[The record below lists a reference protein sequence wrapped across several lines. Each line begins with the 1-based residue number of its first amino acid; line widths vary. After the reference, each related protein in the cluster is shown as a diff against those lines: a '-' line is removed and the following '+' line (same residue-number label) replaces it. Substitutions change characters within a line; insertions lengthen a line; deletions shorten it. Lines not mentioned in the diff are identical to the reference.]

1 MSFNG
6 LELKSNSNFI
16 KRLLQNS
23 NYHFN
28 STKENNDIFGN
39 FINLFYN
46 IKLSKPLTIVEKKF
60 YKNNDVIEFGYFQ
73 NEVITTPSVYIYTS
87 HYQEA
92 YTDGYTITEASYLL
106 QQKLNEL
113 GVNTIIE
120 ERSVAEYIKNNSLN
134 YNDAYTATRQFL
146 KDTLEKHP
154 DLDLIIDLHRDYVPY
169 ETTTSTIDE
178 EKYAKVMLVQN
189 ENYPNFDFAKN
200 FNTILEK
207 YNITRGVYRKKVT
220 SFNQDLNDKVVL
232 IELGGVYNSK
242 EEVNRT
248 IDVLAKSI
256 KELVQ

>member
-113 GVNTIIE
+113 
-120 ERSVAEYIKNNSLN
+120 
-134 YNDAYTATRQFL
+134 
-146 KDTLEKHP
+146 
-154 DLDLIIDLHRDYVPY
+154 
-169 ETTTSTIDE
+169 
-178 EKYAKVMLVQN
+178 QN
-189 ENYPNFDFAKN
+189 ECC
-200 FNTILEK
+200 
-207 YNITRGVYRKKVT
+207 
-220 SFNQDLNDKVVL
+220 
-232 IELGGVYNSK
+232 
-242 EEVNRT
+242 
-248 IDVLAKSI
+248 
-256 KELVQ
+256 